1 MTSKAASVWSIVHA
15 ERAQLVSD
23 LRTVPAEAW
32 STPSLCAGWTV
43 HDVLAHLL
51 DTAKT
56 SRTRFVRRMIAARF
70 DFDGDNAAGVAAE
83 RRDDPTATLDAM
95 DAVIGLTLTPPTAR
109 ATRLVEAIVHG
120 EDIRRPL
127 GIAAAYP
134 PAAVATALAYQA
146 RTAVS
151 FHGGRERVQ
160 GLRLVATDTGIEIG
174 DGPEVRGPAID
185 LLVVTSGRRAP
196 GCSLEGP
203 GAARLP
209 ASAG

>member
-1 MTSKAASVWSIVHA
+1 MTSKAASVWSVVHA

-23 LRTVPAEAW
+23 LRTVRAEAW

-43 HDVLAHLL
+43 HDVLAHVL

-56 SRTRFVRRMIAARF
+56 SRTRFIRRMIASRF
-70 DFDGDNAAGVAAE
+70 DFDGDNAAGVARE
-83 RRDDPTATLDAM
+83 RRPDPAATLDAL
-95 DAVIGLTLTPPTAR
+95 DAAVGLTLTPPAAR

-174 DGPEVRGPAID
+174 DGPEVRGSAID
-185 LLVVTSGRRAP
+185 LLVVTSGRRP
-196 GCSLEGP
+196 PECTLEGP
-203 GAARLP
+203 GAARLL
-209 ASAG
+209 AATR